1 MQTQKGQDA
10 VLFRQFSADAP
21 KKKGFENYYPKDK
34 KDVKESKE
42 GDGAK
47 GAIPFM
53 LPKRSSCLAAPS
65 Q

>member
-1 MQTQKGQDA
+1 M
-10 VLFRQFSADAP
+10 FRQFSADAP